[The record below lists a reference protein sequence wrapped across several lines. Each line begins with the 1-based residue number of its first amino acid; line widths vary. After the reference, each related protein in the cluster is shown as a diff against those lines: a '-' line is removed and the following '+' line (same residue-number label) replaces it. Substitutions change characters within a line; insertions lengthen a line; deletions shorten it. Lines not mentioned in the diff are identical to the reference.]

1 MKIQVVKPGNVKVKP
16 MSVCPWV
23 VEVPPEAPKGE

>member
-1 MKIQVVKPGNVKVKP
+1 MKIQVVKKANSGVKT

-23 VEVPPEAPKGE
+23 VEVPPETPKN

>member
-1 MKIQVVKPGNVKVKP
+1 MKITIVKKSDPKVKT

-23 VEVPPEAPKGE
+23 VECPPETAR